1 MKNNNPLKSLATI
14 LLVVI
19 LGCGL
24 SWAVIVGIIKLITV
38 CFGLAFSLAKATSIW
53 IMLISIGIA
62 STYIRKVR
70 KG

>member
-14 LLVVI
+14 LLVLI
-19 LGCGL
+19 LGYGL

-38 CFGLAFSLAKATSIW
+38 CFGLAFSLEEATSIW

-62 STYIRKVR
+62 ITYIRKVR

>member
-1 MKNNNPLKSLATI
+1 MKNKNLLKAVLTI
-14 LLVVI
+14 ILVLI
-19 LGCGL
+19 LGYGL

-62 STYIRKVR
+62 ITYIRKVR